1 MFKLSFSSP
10 FCQRKHKGTAVLA
23 VLMVSAFV
31 GTMIAVSTA
40 KVTQASTNSLSSNK
54 VALQAQHYASSKAE
68 LIEAKSYGELT
79 AQNKTAIS
87 DTGFS
92 DEVIISAEST
102 YPADSKI
109 KQKQC
114 TINVYK
120 GSESLPRHTL
130 KVTRYSV
137 SDSSS
142 IPKGAI
148 LPWYGNLNSIPNG
161 FALCNGQNGTPDL
174 RDRFI
179 VGAGGSY
186 GLGWTGGANSVLLNE
201 SNIANHRHYMFTP
214 GYRFMNGSW
223 NGTYLNGATYVSMG
237 GNAGYGSCE
246 EKYNMV
252 PAINNAMPTV
262 GLTGFAGN
270 GNPTAHENR
279 PPYYSLYYIMKME

>member
-1 MFKLSFSSP
+1 MSYAK
-10 FCQRKHKGTAVLA
+10 KGSAVLA
-23 VLMVSAFV
+23 VVLVLALVSAMLSL
-31 GTMIAVSTA
+31 GTA
-40 KVTQASTNSLSSNK
+40 KLTQAAVNNTGSNK
-54 VALQAQHYASSKAE
+54 VTLQAQSYAASKADIFRAKNYDD
-68 LIEAKSYGELT
+68 LI
-79 AQNKTAIS
+79 AQTKTAIS
-87 DTGFS
+87 NSNGFY
-92 DEVIISAEST
+92 DEVSVSAEST

-109 KQKQC
+109 KEKEC
-114 TINVYK
+114 IIRVYK
-120 GSESLPRHTL
+120 DNESLPRSTIKL
-130 KVTRYSV
+130 MRYSV
-137 SDSSS
+137 ESSS
-142 IPKGAI
+142 GIPQGSI
-148 LPWYGNLNSIPNG
+148 IPWYGNLSSIPSG

-179 VGAGGSY
+179 VGAGSSY

-252 PAINNAMPTV
+252 PAINNAAPTV

-279 PPYYSLYYIMKME
+279 PPYYSLYYIMKIG